1 MGDRAVYGFK
11 SEGHILFL
19 YSHGGGEGQ
28 IAIMQSAIEKA
39 RPRWARD
46 GWVDAAYATRI
57 AISHIIGPMW
67 AEETGYGLS
76 IDAFSQPDYHFAYVV
91 DWDARTVEQIDTW
104 EEGEERHIGPVLGFD
119 AFLAYV
125 TEEPCHACQG

>member
-19 YSHGGGEGQ
+19 YSHGGGDQ
-28 IAIMQSAIEKA
+28 QLATMQSAIAQA
-39 RPRWARD
+39 RPRWERE
-46 GWVDAAYATRI
+46 GWVDASYATRI

-104 EEGEERHIGPVLGFD
+104 DLGKDREIGPVMGFD
-119 AFLAYV
+119 AFLAFV
-125 TEEPCHACQG
+125 TEEA

>member
-19 YSHGGGEGQ
+19 YSHGGGVGQ
-28 IAIMQSAIEKA
+28 LATMQAAISKA
-39 RPRWARD
+39 RPRWGRE
-46 GWVDAAYATRI
+46 GWVDAPYATRI

-91 DWDARTVEQIDTW
+91 DWETRTVETIDTW
-104 EEGEERHIGPVLGFD
+104 DEGEERTTGPIMGFD
-119 AFLAYV
+119 AFLALV
-125 TEEPCHACQG
+125 NEEA

>member
-19 YSHGGGEGQ
+19 YSHEGGEGQ
-28 IAIMQSAIEKA
+28 LATMQAAIEKA
-39 RPRWARD
+39 RPRWSRD
-46 GWVDAAYATRI
+46 GWVDASYATRI

-67 AEETGYGLS
+67 AQETGYGLS
-76 IDAFSQPDYHFAYVV
+76 IDAFSAPDYPYAYVV

-104 EEGEERHIGPVLGFD
+104 DEREDRHVGPVMSFD
-119 AFLAYV
+119 VFLAHV
-125 TEEPCHACQG
+125 TEDA

>member
-19 YSHGGGEGQ
+19 YSHGGGDQ
-28 IAIMQSAIEKA
+28 QLATMQSAIEKA
-39 RPRWARD
+39 RPRWERE
-46 GWVDAAYATRI
+46 GWVDDAYATRI

-67 AEETGYGLS
+67 AEATGYGLS

-104 EEGEERHIGPVLGFD
+104 DLGKDREIGPVMGFD
-119 AFLAYV
+119 AFLAFV
-125 TEEPCHACQG
+125 TEEA

>member
-19 YSHGGGEGQ
+19 YSHGGGVGQ
-28 IAIMQSAIEKA
+28 LATMQAAISKA
-39 RPRWARD
+39 RPRWGRE
-46 GWVDAAYATRI
+46 GWVDASYATRI

-76 IDAFSQPDYHFAYVV
+76 IDAFSAPDYPYAYVV
-91 DWDARTVEQIDTW
+91 DWETRTVETIDTW
-104 EEGEERHIGPVLGFD
+104 DEGEERTTGPIMGFD
-119 AFLAYV
+119 AFLALV
-125 TEEPCHACQG
+125 NEEA